1 MLVLCS
7 LIGGVHALRGTH
19 PFPKYLQRSLAPQL
33 RSGEWLPRGD
43 ELDGKI
49 AQIFFPSVENG
60 MVVPLTG
67 VVDTVWVGRMGDA
80 LALAA
85 QGAANQLFNAVSY
98 AVSFVPTVTVPLVAA
113 AYARGDLTAARA
125 RTCESLW
132 LSCTIG
138 LVGTMILD
146 GAPRTALLLILPA
159 DALTMPLAA
168 SYLWLR
174 SLSMVPA
181 LAASVAFAAFRGCLD
196 VVTPLKVTLVSNLV
210 NLVLDPILIFNANMG
225 VAGAAIAT
233 VISEVIAAVL
243 YLSLLLRRRLA
254 SCALLLRAP
263 RASAILPLLA
273 GSSSVFVRNLA
284 WNSIMLLR
292 ARSASAADVTG
303 TSAAAYAICLQIY
316 YLGTVFCGAIQ
327 TCGSVLVANALG
339 ATSTISNVATA
350 SSASTTL
357 SFEDASE
364 ARRVANRVL
373 TWSGVVGFV
382 VCAVQLATLPILVPL
397 FTPLESV
404 QRAVYGP
411 AAAAALVQLANGP
424 AYAAEGIAMGTC
436 QWGALTRVT
445 LVGLGL
451 FLLSLRVSS
460 KLGLGPIAA
469 HVGVWISLG
478 LLNAAVAV
486 GLIVQMRTVFRLP
499 RHC

>member
-1 MLVLCS
+1 
-7 LIGGVHALRGTH
+7 
-19 PFPKYLQRSLAPQL
+19 
-33 RSGEWLPRGD
+33 
-43 ELDGKI
+43 
-49 AQIFFPSVENG
+49 
-60 MVVPLTG
+60 
-67 VVDTVWVGRMGDA
+67 
-80 LALAA
+80 
-85 QGAANQLFNAVSY
+85 
-98 AVSFVPTVTVPLVAA
+98 
-113 AYARGDLTAARA
+113 
-125 RTCESLW
+125 
-132 LSCTIG
+132 
-138 LVGTMILD
+138 
-146 GAPRTALLLILPA
+146 
-159 DALTMPLAA
+159 
-168 SYLWLR
+168 
-174 SLSMVPA
+174 
-181 LAASVAFAAFRGCLD
+181 
-196 VVTPLKVTLVSNLV
+196 
-210 NLVLDPILIFNANMG
+210 
-225 VAGAAIAT
+225 
-233 VISEVIAAVL
+233 
-243 YLSLLLRRRLA
+243 
-254 SCALLLRAP
+254 
-263 RASAILPLLA
+263 
-273 GSSSVFVRNLA
+273 
-284 WNSIMLLR
+284 MLLR

-339 ATSTISNVATA
+339 ATSTTSNVATA

-486 GLIVQMRTVFRLP
+486 GLIAQMRTVFRLP

>member
-49 AQIFFPSVENG
+49 AQIFFPSVANG

-138 LVGTMILD
+138 LVGTMILV

-210 NLVLDPILIFNANMG
+210 NLVLDPIFIFSANMG

-254 SCALLLRAP
+254 SWALLLRAP

-327 TCGSVLVANALG
+327 TCGSVLVANTLG

-382 VCAVQLATLPILVPL
+382 VCAVQLAALPLLVPL

-424 AYAAEGIAMGTC
+424 AYAAEGIAMGAC

-486 GLIVQMRTVFRLP
+486 GLIAQMRTVFRLP
-499 RHC
+499 RLC

>member
-1 MLVLCS
+1 
-7 LIGGVHALRGTH
+7 
-19 PFPKYLQRSLAPQL
+19 
-33 RSGEWLPRGD
+33 
-43 ELDGKI
+43 
-49 AQIFFPSVENG
+49 

-210 NLVLDPILIFNANMG
+210 NLVLDPIFIFNANMG

-233 VISEVIAAVL
+233 VRSGGHRGGA
-243 YLSLLLRRRLA
+243 LS
-254 SCALLLRAP
+254 
-263 RASAILPLLA
+263 
-273 GSSSVFVRNLA
+273 V
-284 WNSIMLLR
+284 
-292 ARSASAADVTG
+292 
-303 TSAAAYAICLQIY
+303 
-316 YLGTVFCGAIQ
+316 
-327 TCGSVLVANALG
+327 
-339 ATSTISNVATA
+339 
-350 SSASTTL
+350 
-357 SFEDASE
+357 
-364 ARRVANRVL
+364 
-373 TWSGVVGFV
+373 
-382 VCAVQLATLPILVPL
+382 
-397 FTPLESV
+397 
-404 QRAVYGP
+404 
-411 AAAAALVQLANGP
+411 AAAAQEAG
-424 AYAAEGIAMGTC
+424 
-436 QWGALTRVT
+436 
-445 LVGLGL
+445 LVGVAAACSTSLCHSTAPRR
-451 FLLSLRVSS
+451 LLVRLR
-460 KLGLGPIAA
+460 A
-469 HVGVWISLG
+469 
-478 LLNAAVAV
+478 
-486 GLIVQMRTVFRLP
+486 
-499 RHC
+499 

>member
-1 MLVLCS
+1 MLVLCT
-7 LIGGVHALRGTH
+7 LFVGVHAHRGTH
-19 PFPKYLQRSLAPQL
+19 PFPRYGPRSLAPQL

-49 AQIFFPSVENG
+49 AQIFFPSVANG

-138 LVGTMILD
+138 LVGTMILV

-210 NLVLDPILIFNANMG
+210 NLVLDPIFIFSANMG

-233 VISEVIAAVL
+233 VVSEVIAAVL

-254 SCALLLRAP
+254 SWALLLRAP

-339 ATSTISNVATA
+339 ATSATSNVATA
-350 SSASTTL
+350 SSTSH

-382 VCAVQLATLPILVPL
+382 VCAVQLAALPILVPL

-424 AYAAEGIAMGTC
+424 AYAAEGIAMGAC

-486 GLIVQMRTVFRLP
+486 GLIAQMRTVFRLP
-499 RHC
+499 RLC

>member
-1 MLVLCS
+1 MLVLCT
-7 LIGGVHALRGTH
+7 LFVGVHAHRGTH
-19 PFPKYLQRSLAPQL
+19 PFPRNGPRSLAPQL

-49 AQIFFPSVENG
+49 AQIFFPSVANG

-138 LVGTMILD
+138 LVGTMILV

-174 SLSMVPA
+174 SLSKVPA

-210 NLVLDPILIFNANMG
+210 NLVLDPIFIFSANMG

-233 VISEVIAAVL
+233 VVSEVIAAVL
-243 YLSLLLRRRLA
+243 
-254 SCALLLRAP
+254 
-263 RASAILPLLA
+263 
-273 GSSSVFVRNLA
+273 
-284 WNSIMLLR
+284 
-292 ARSASAADVTG
+292 
-303 TSAAAYAICLQIY
+303 
-316 YLGTVFCGAIQ
+316 
-327 TCGSVLVANALG
+327 
-339 ATSTISNVATA
+339 
-350 SSASTTL
+350 
-357 SFEDASE
+357 
-364 ARRVANRVL
+364 
-373 TWSGVVGFV
+373 
-382 VCAVQLATLPILVPL
+382 
-397 FTPLESV
+397 
-404 QRAVYGP
+404 
-411 AAAAALVQLANGP
+411 
-424 AYAAEGIAMGTC
+424 
-436 QWGALTRVT
+436 
-445 LVGLGL
+445 
-451 FLLSLRVSS
+451 
-460 KLGLGPIAA
+460 
-469 HVGVWISLG
+469 
-478 LLNAAVAV
+478 
-486 GLIVQMRTVFRLP
+486 
-499 RHC
+499 